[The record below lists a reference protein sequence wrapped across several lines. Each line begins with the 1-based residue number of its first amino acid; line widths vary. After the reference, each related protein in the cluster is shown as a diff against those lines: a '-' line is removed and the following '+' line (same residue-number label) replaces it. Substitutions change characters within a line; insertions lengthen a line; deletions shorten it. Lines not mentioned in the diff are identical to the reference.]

1 MLIQVTH
8 PFDSDAPSS
17 AEGWERRFTAD
28 AARVREAT
36 ELYRKL
42 GYEVRTEAVRS
53 ADFRDECEGCHE
65 VALQFQTIYTR
76 KKSG

>member
-8 PFDSDAPSS
+8 PRGSDAPSS
-17 AEGWERRFTAD
+17 DEGWERRFTAD

-53 ADFRDECEGCHE
+53 TDFRDECGGCHAA
-65 VALQFQTIYTR
+65 ALQFQTIYTR
-76 KKSG
+76 KKAG